1 MQPLIP
7 LPWLLTATPRS
18 EDELQRD
25 VPEPLDAEGQVAEVV
40 TAAVTTMDLVGVVF
54 FAVSGAVLA
63 VRKGYD
69 IVGSLLLCLMVA
81 TGGGIIRDLI
91 IGQDVPVAFRNPAYL
106 LLPLVAAA
114 LVYFRIIDR
123 NRGQHAVMLFD
134 AVGLSVYCVV
144 GTRVALIGGMSPVSA
159 VVLGLVTAVG
169 GGIIRDVVA
178 GEPPA
183 VFGGR
188 GWYALPALFGAIVT
202 ALLGWAEWLNVYTSV
217 AVMLVV
223 LALRLVSLRR
233 QWAAPAA
240 DITGDTQEQRMDP
253 DDDPPVEDVRDRE
266 GADGEPAAP
275 GEPDEARGDVEDGEK
290 VRPRGEGR
298 GGT

>member
-1 MQPLIP
+1 MPPLIP
-7 LPWLLTATPRS
+7 LPWLLTLTARS
-18 EDELQRD
+18 EEELQRD
-25 VPEPLDAEGQVAEVV
+25 VPDPLQAEGEVAEIV
-40 TAAVTTMDLVGVVF
+40 TMAVTTMDLVGVVF

-69 IVGSLLLCLMVA
+69 IMGSLLLCLMVA

-91 IGQDVPVAFRNPAYL
+91 INDDVPAAFRNPAYL

-114 LVYFRIIDR
+114 LVYFRVIDR
-123 NRGQHAVMLFD
+123 DRGRHTVMFFD
-134 AVGLSVYCVV
+134 AIGLSVYCVV
-144 GTRVALIGGMSPVSA
+144 GTRIALIGGMGPVSA

-188 GWYALPALFGAIVT
+188 GWYALPALLGAVAT
-202 ALLGWAEWLNVYTSV
+202 GLLGWAEWLNIYTSV

-223 LALRLVSLRR
+223 LALRLLSLRR

-240 DITGDTQEQRMDP
+240 DITGDTQEQRLDP

-266 GADGEPAAP
+266 GQDGDPADP
-275 GEPDEARGDVEDGEK
+275 GEPDEDREDVEEGRK
-290 VRPRGEGR
+290 VRRRDPGK
-298 GGT
+298 T